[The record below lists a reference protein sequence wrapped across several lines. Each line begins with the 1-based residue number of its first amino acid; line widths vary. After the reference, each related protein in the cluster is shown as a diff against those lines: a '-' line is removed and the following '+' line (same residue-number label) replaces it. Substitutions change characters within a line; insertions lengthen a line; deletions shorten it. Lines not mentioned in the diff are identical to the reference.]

1 MILIPLDHEFLYL
14 VFTSLDISSV
24 SLFIVYGN
32 LNRIFILLLSE
43 NCINLDYVELVY
55 GAFQIYQGTSGSSVG
70 KASACNAGETWVQF
84 LSQEVSLEKE
94 MVAHS
99 GMLAWRNPWTEEP
112 GRLQFMRLQE
122 LYMT

>member
-1 MILIPLDHEFLYL
+1 MC
-14 VFTSLDISSV
+14 
-24 SLFIVYGN
+24 
-32 LNRIFILLLSE
+32 ILLLFE